1 MAVRA
6 QDFQIPKITHEEVNE
21 NRGVFV
27 IEPLDRGFGY
37 TFGNSLRRVLL
48 SSLEGAAVT
57 SVKLEGVAHEFTTLP
72 GVREDVTDI
81 ILNLKQLVCI
91 LHGESPE
98 VEVRLT
104 KRGEG
109 IVTAADIE
117 APADLEILNPELE
130 IANLSSKGRLEIT
143 LTIGRGRGYVPAEGN
158 RGQAH
163 TIGVIPVDSMFS
175 PIRRVA
181 YDVEAARVGQR
192 TDYDKL
198 ILDVTTN
205 GSIDPK
211 DAIAQAAEIL
221 IRQLAIFTD
230 LEKMEGFG
238 EARRPRPSGAD
249 SVGVSLARGMENFPI
264 EELELGVRSYN
275 CLKRVGIETIG
286 DLVTKTEN
294 ELAAIPNFGKKS
306 IEEVKETLA
315 AARPAPPRRRGRQRR
330 GGVEADV
337 RHERSGK
344 KLGRDSA
351 HRKALYANLAGAL
364 IEHGRIKTTVTKAK
378 AVKPIAEQMIT
389 LGRRGDLH
397 ARRQAIAFL
406 RSRDVVHKLFAEVAP
421 RFEDRPGGYSRII
434 RIGPRPGDAAEMAY
448 LELVDEEY
456 VAKEREERD
465 AASPSAA
472 VPRRGGR
479 GGARGARPRRS
490 RSRRRAEAEASR
502 ARAEAEAD
510 EPAPRATSPRPTTRG
525 LDADADEGADDR
537 RSRAPP
543 TLRSA
548 ERLREARAEEPPADH
563 GERDQLEARRRSPR

>member
-6 QDFQIPKITHEEVNE
+6 TDFQIPKITHEEITE
-21 NRGVFV
+21 NHGVFA

-57 SVKLEGVAHEFTTLP
+57 SVKIEGVAHEFTTLP

-81 ILNLKQLVCI
+81 LLNLKQLVCI

-109 IVTAADIE
+109 VVTAADIE
-117 APADLEILNPELE
+117 APADLEILNPDLE
-130 IANLSSKGRLEIT
+130 IANLSAKGRLEVT

-175 PIRRVA
+175 PIVRVS

-211 DAIAQAAEIL
+211 EAIAEAAEIL

-230 LEKMEGFG
+230 IEKIEGFG
-238 EARRPRPSGAD
+238 ESAAPSADGGAD
-249 SVGVSLARGMENFPI
+249 GGGVVLAGGMENFPI

-286 DLVTKTEN
+286 DLVTKSEN
-294 ELAAIPNFGKKS
+294 ELGSIPNFGKKS

-315 AARPAPPRRRGRQRR
+315 QHGLTLR
-330 GGVEADV
+330 GGSLNGGTEA
-337 RHERSGK
+337 
-344 KLGRDSA
+344 
-351 HRKALYANLAGAL
+351 
-364 IEHGRIKTTVTKAK
+364 
-378 AVKPIAEQMIT
+378 
-389 LGRRGDLH
+389 
-397 ARRQAIAFL
+397 
-406 RSRDVVHKLFAEVAP
+406 
-421 RFEDRPGGYSRII
+421 
-434 RIGPRPGDAAEMAY
+434 
-448 LELVDEEY
+448 
-456 VAKEREERD
+456 
-465 AASPSAA
+465 
-472 VPRRGGR
+472 
-479 GGARGARPRRS
+479 
-490 RSRRRAEAEASR
+490 
-502 ARAEAEAD
+502 
-510 EPAPRATSPRPTTRG
+510 
-525 LDADADEGADDR
+525 
-537 RSRAPP
+537 
-543 TLRSA
+543 
-548 ERLREARAEEPPADH
+548 
-563 GERDQLEARRRSPR
+563 

>member
-1 MAVRA
+1 MAARSSLME
-6 QDFQIPKITHEEVNE
+6 FQIPKITHEEVTE

-117 APADLEILNPELE
+117 APADLEILNPDLE

-175 PIRRVA
+175 PIQRVS

-211 DAIAQAAEIL
+211 EAIAQAAEIL

-230 LEKMEGFG
+230 IEKIEGFG
-238 EARRPRPSGAD
+238 ESAAPAGDGAAD
-249 SVGVSLARGMENFPI
+249 NGGVVLAGGMENFPI

-286 DLVTKTEN
+286 DLVTKSEN

-315 AARPAPPRRRGRQRR
+315 QHGLNLR
-330 GGVEADV
+330 GGSSNGVE
-337 RHERSGK
+337 G
-344 KLGRDSA
+344 
-351 HRKALYANLAGAL
+351 
-364 IEHGRIKTTVTKAK
+364 
-378 AVKPIAEQMIT
+378 
-389 LGRRGDLH
+389 
-397 ARRQAIAFL
+397 
-406 RSRDVVHKLFAEVAP
+406 
-421 RFEDRPGGYSRII
+421 
-434 RIGPRPGDAAEMAY
+434 
-448 LELVDEEY
+448 
-456 VAKEREERD
+456 
-465 AASPSAA
+465 
-472 VPRRGGR
+472 
-479 GGARGARPRRS
+479 
-490 RSRRRAEAEASR
+490 
-502 ARAEAEAD
+502 
-510 EPAPRATSPRPTTRG
+510 
-525 LDADADEGADDR
+525 
-537 RSRAPP
+537 
-543 TLRSA
+543 
-548 ERLREARAEEPPADH
+548 
-563 GERDQLEARRRSPR
+563 